1 MHFICLLFQNALR
14 AKNSLH
20 KYTTLNYFPNPHAEI
35 FDFFIRETRRMEE
48 KQILTHNIFA
58 GCFSEAT

>member
-35 FDFFIRETRRMEE
+35 FDFLSA
-48 KQILTHNIFA
+48 KHGGWKKNKY
-58 GCFSEAT
+58 